1 MGFISKGSLVL
12 RLWVTVSLLA
22 VTFLVLSLG
31 TYTWLAI
38 TDSVEAA
45 HEQTQ
50 NKIRV
55 IRTSR
60 FSLPSN
66 EPLPYEL
73 ELANELGIRNLR
85 LIAPNGR
92 EVGPTRFG
100 AISPASAAEEKA
112 FLATAGPE
120 KPVQRRVRIDGDKY
134 SGSEVTPADVV
145 RGGLYG
151 EQFAVVTPVPRVP
164 GGALGGLITL
174 TFLVQYPDVHAD
186 AIVIIKRSLWVGLVI
201 VSGLLMGMWLLFRL
215 FVTHPLRRLSQLAL
229 RIAGGDSVR
238 MPAKGGDEMSELGRA
253 LNGMADALQ
262 YQATVDSLTGLYNLR
277 HLSSNLEALIREA
290 AETRQPLSVI
300 VGDIDNLKPVNDTY
314 GHSAGDKLLQAVS
327 DTLRSWSGHR
337 FTCWRIGGDEF
348 AIALPHVDEQNALGH
363 ASDLRHKVS
372 NIRLV
377 GQELHTSI
385 SVGVASYPK
394 DGENAGALLAAA
406 DRRMYALKALHAEER
421 RLAAV
426 AVPEMQSYAA

>member
-1 MGFISKGSLVL
+1 MGFVSKGSLVL

-22 VTFLVLSLG
+22 IAFLGLSLG

-38 TDSVEAA
+38 TDNVEAA

-66 EPLPYEL
+66 EPLPYEM

-92 EVGPTRFG
+92 EVSPTRFG
-100 AISPASAAEEKA
+100 AMTKAPDDNEQA
-112 FLATAGPE
+112 FLAGAAPD
-120 KPVQRRVRIDGDKY
+120 KPVQRRVRIDGNKFSPSD
-134 SGSEVTPADVV
+134 VTPVDVV

-151 EQFAVVTPVPRVP
+151 EQFAVVAPVPNVP
-164 GGALGGLITL
+164 GGLITL
-174 TFLVQYPDVHAD
+174 TFLVQYPDVHTD

-201 VSGLLMGMWLLFRL
+201 MSGLLFGMWLLLRL
-215 FVTHPLRRLSQLAL
+215 FVTRPMRHLSQLAL

-238 MPAKGGDEMSELGRA
+238 MPSKGGDEISELGRA

-262 YQATVDSLTGLYNLR
+262 HQATVDSLTGLYNLR
-277 HLSSNLEALIREA
+277 HLSSNLESLIREA
-290 AETRQPLSVI
+290 AETQQPLAVI
-300 VGDIDNLKPVNDTY
+300 VGDLDNLKPVNDTY

-327 DTLRSWSGHR
+327 DTLRTWGGRR
-337 FTCWRIGGDEF
+337 FTCWRVGGDEF
-348 AIALPHVDEQNALGH
+348 AIALPYVDEQAALAH
-363 ASDLRHKVS
+363 ASDLRRKIS
-372 NIRLV
+372 NIQLA
-377 GQELHTSI
+377 GQELRASI

-394 DGENAGALLAAA
+394 DGENAGSLLAAA
-406 DRRMYALKALHAEER
+406 DRRMYALKALRSEER
-421 RLAAV
+421 RLAALTLHDL
-426 AVPEMQSYAA
+426 QSSAA